1 MRGRL
6 DSGDVD
12 EAEDDIVGII
22 YDCYLHV
29 SQAVPDVPE
38 GIAPIGDGKTVCPE
52 KTSPAYDLY
61 GIRINPD
68 TPKGIITQQGKKTI
82 R

>member
-1 MRGRL
+1 M
-6 DSGDVD
+6 
-12 EAEDDIVGII
+12 
-22 YDCYLHV
+22 

-52 KTSPAYDLY
+52 KTSPAYDLN

-68 TPKGIITQQGKKTI
+68 TAKGIIIQQGKKTI